1 MSLFSTLQWSE
12 AWTMD
17 AQMTHND
24 GSGALSTRRGRS
36 GSEKRQRD
44 ALLQLRMAKGDRE
57 ALGAHAR
64 RLGFKNAQDL
74 VWSRLEADLAEARQV
89 AS

>member
-1 MSLFSTLQWSE
+1 MQLDRMMSVE
-12 AWTMD
+12 ATMASD
-17 AQMTHND
+17 DQRDELAT
-24 GSGALSTRRGRS
+24 SRRGRS
-36 GSEKRQRD
+36 GSETRRRD
-44 ALLQLRMAKGDRE
+44 ALLQLRMATADRE
-57 ALGAHAR
+57 ALGEHAR